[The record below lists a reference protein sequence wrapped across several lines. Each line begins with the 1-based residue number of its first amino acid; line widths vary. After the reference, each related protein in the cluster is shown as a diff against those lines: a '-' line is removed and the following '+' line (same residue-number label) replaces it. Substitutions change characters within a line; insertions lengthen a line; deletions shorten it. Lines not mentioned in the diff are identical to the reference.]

1 MKNISRN
8 IAIVVSLLI
17 VAVVFYFFSSIVA
30 YVLIAW
36 VLSLIGQPLMRFFQQ
51 KIKFGKFR
59 IGPSFSAILTIVSY
73 FIVFTVLIWLFVP
86 LVVEQARNLTDV
98 DYNAIG
104 QTLSEPLSQLDEQL
118 LRFGLIEP
126 GDSANEQLKTVL
138 KDWFKP
144 TQIGNFFRLII
155 GVFGNFLI
163 TLFSIIF
170 ITYFFLKEQHI
181 FSNVIIALA
190 PQRYENET
198 RNALNSITNLLTRYF
213 GGILIQITIITLFVS
228 LLLGILGIKNAL
240 LIGFFAALINV
251 IPYLGPMIGAAF
263 GVFITISSNLG
274 LEFYSEMLPLLIKVV
289 AVFAAMQLMDNII
302 LQPYI
307 FSNSVRAHPLEIFII
322 ILLGAQINGIV
333 GMVLAIP
340 FYTVIRVIAKEFL
353 SEFKIVQK
361 ITHRMEDK
369 G

>member
-8 IAIVVSLLI
+8 IAIAVSILI
-17 VAVVFYFFSSIVA
+17 VSAIFYFFSNIVA

-51 KIKFGKFR
+51 KIQIGRFKA
-59 IGPSFSAILTIVSY
+59 GPSFSAILTIISFFV
-73 FIVFTVLIWLFVP
+73 VFATLIWLFVP
-86 LVVEQARNLTDV
+86 LVVEQARNLAEV

-104 QTLSEPLSQLDEQL
+104 QALNEPLTHLNDQLH
-118 LRFGLIEP
+118 RFGLVET
-126 GDSANEQLKTVL
+126 DESATEQLNKAL
-138 KDWFKP
+138 RNWFKP
-144 TQIGNFFRLII
+144 TQIGNFFSLLI

-170 ITYFFLKEQHI
+170 ITYFFLKEQSI
-181 FSNVIIALA
+181 FSNFITALA
-190 PQRYENET
+190 PQQYEDET
-198 RNALNSITNLLTRYF
+198 RKAISSITTLLTRYF

-228 LLLGILGIKNAL
+228 VLLGLLGIKNAL

-251 IPYLGPMIGAAF
+251 IPYLGPLIGATF

-274 LEFYSEMLPLLIKVV
+274 LAFYSEMLPLLGKVV
-289 AVFAAMQLMDNII
+289 GVFAAMQLLDNIV

-307 FSNSVRAHPLEIFII
+307 FSKSIKAHPLEIFIV

-340 FYTVIRVIAKEFL
+340 VYTAIRVIAKEFL
-353 SEFKIVQK
+353 SEFKIVQQF
-361 ITHRMEDK
+361 TRRMEDEN
-369 G
+369 